1 MRYRWFA
8 KEEER
13 VDAFG
18 VPISRAEHD
27 EALHPKPPGYARG
40 EVLAIVLAMVILC
53 YEWGNDDAPLIFV
66 CVSFLVYELQPI
78 VLKVYGPRGQ
88 VICNVIKGFSLAT
101 FIGAL
106 AWTFL

>member
-8 KEEER
+8 KDEER

-18 VPISRAEHD
+18 VPVSRAEHD
-27 EALHPKPPGYARG
+27 EALHPKRPGCARG
-40 EVLAIVLAMVILC
+40 EVLAIVLAIVILG
-53 YEWGNDDAPLIFV
+53 YEWVKDDGPV
-66 CVSFLVYELQPI
+66 VCGCVSFLVYELQPVVMT
-78 VLKVYGPRGQ
+78 VLGPRGRT
-88 VICNVIKGFSLAT
+88 ICNVIKGFSLAT